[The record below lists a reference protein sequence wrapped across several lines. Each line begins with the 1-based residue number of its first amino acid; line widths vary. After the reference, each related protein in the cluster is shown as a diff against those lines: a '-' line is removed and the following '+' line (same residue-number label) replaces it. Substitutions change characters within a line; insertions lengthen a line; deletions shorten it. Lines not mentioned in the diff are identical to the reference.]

1 MTDEGTNGPTGPEAH
16 GGQPARPSRRGLLAG
31 AGLFG
36 AGAGAGGLGGYF
48 GPSGGA
54 SAAATTRDV
63 VGDSDQTVPF
73 YGTHQAGIATP
84 AQDRLAFGTMNV
96 VSGTSRSDL
105 RDLLKDWTT
114 AAGPGTAGQMGGP
127 DTQPYSPP
135 LDTGEAVG
143 SPVSRLTIT
152 VGYG

>member
-1 MTDEGTNGPTGPEAH
+1 MTDEGTNGPTGPEDH

-36 AGAGAGGLGGYF
+36 AGAVAGGLGGYF
-48 GPSGGA
+48 GHSGGG
-54 SAAATTRDV
+54 SAATNTRDV

-73 YGTHQAGIATP
+73 YGTHQAGTAPP
-84 AQDRLAFGTMNV
+84 AQDRRPFGPMNV

-114 AAGPGTAGQMGGP
+114 AAARMTAGQLVGP

-143 SPVSRLTIT
+143 SPGAPPGLPL
-152 VGYG
+152 